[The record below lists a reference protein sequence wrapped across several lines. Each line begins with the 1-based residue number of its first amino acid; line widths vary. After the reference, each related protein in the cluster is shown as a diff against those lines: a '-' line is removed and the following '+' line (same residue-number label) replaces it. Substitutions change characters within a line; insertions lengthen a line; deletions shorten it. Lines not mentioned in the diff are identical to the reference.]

1 MKYILSFI
9 YIRFKFIFYYK
20 FNIMKKKNVVSI
32 EDKFLLNQNIFYD
45 KNKKK
50 YILFSYISFL
60 FIFVLLFLNIYIAI
74 KYFNC
79 QKKSN
84 SEEGKNQDAQYKK
97 SHNNNDYINFN
108 NIETK
113 DLNILK
119 LIENEIKNKA
129 QLNFFF
135 FKK

>member
-1 MKYILSFI
+1 
-9 YIRFKFIFYYK
+9 
-20 FNIMKKKNVVSI
+20 MKKKNVVSI